1 MSQNSVGEEVENS
14 GRVFERLEKK
24 FKGLPRTLC
33 QFSGRGQGKNCLSPR
48 ATSPDRGT
56 GGQGDRG
63 SSKEE
68 HDLPK
73 GEEMLPAGP
82 ARAK

>member
-1 MSQNSVGEEVENS
+1 VGEVENQA
-14 GRVFERLEKK
+14 ECLKILEKK
-24 FKGLPRTLC
+24 FKGSRRHLAK
-33 QFSGRGQGKNCLSPR
+33 FSGRGGMEKSFQVPEPR
-48 ATSPDRGT
+48 PQT
-56 GGQGDRG
+56 GGQGDRGG